1 MYGYGLLGGRV
12 DGKRGAEARAAYDGH
27 RARRDALARAVR
39 DLGGRPVVS
48 DAAYALPFA
57 VADSPSA
64 VRLAAVLEDRIAGAY
79 ADLVRAA
86 EGPRRKEAAG
96 ALREAAVRAA
106 RWRGGNVAFPGLA
119 ERAAGADP
127 AATGP
132 VEAHAARTARADTKN
147 RKGNTRRMGCEPPQ
161 RLVRA
166 LGEMYGDAA
175 AADWLD
181 ALPALT
187 EQALTAGD
195 GLTVERVAAPGG
207 RSSLVVLVRRAD
219 GTPAALKIAPPVAG
233 PGLER
238 AALEHWNGW
247 GAVKPLDAPE
257 LDASGALLLE
267 RLHHEVSLRSLP
279 EAKALLEAAGT
290 LRRLWVEPPA
300 GHAFESVAGRT
311 DRQSAGMRAAA
322 EADPELAP
330 LVDAALAARAELVEG
345 SPELL
350 LLHGNFRQSKVLS
363 GERAPWL
370 TVGPEPLVG
379 ERAYDLARLVRDR
392 VEDLIASPGGPVT
405 ARRRVKRLAE
415 SLEVEQAR
423 LHGWTLF
430 RAVESGTR
438 ALAEGRRQ
446 MGEINL
452 EFAGWL

>member
-1 MYGYGLLGGRV
+1 
-12 DGKRGAEARAAYDGH
+12 
-27 RARRDALARAVR
+27 
-39 DLGGRPVVS
+39 
-48 DAAYALPFA
+48 
-57 VADSPSA
+57 
-64 VRLAAVLEDRIAGAY
+64 
-79 ADLVRAA
+79 
-86 EGPRRKEAAG
+86 
-96 ALREAAVRAA
+96 
-106 RWRGGNVAFPGLA
+106 
-119 ERAAGADP
+119 
-127 AATGP
+127 
-132 VEAHAARTARADTKN
+132 
-147 RKGNTRRMGCEPPQ
+147 MGCEPPQ

-219 GTPAALKIAPPVAG
+219 GTPAALKIAPPAAG
-233 PGLER
+233 PELER

-247 GAVKPLDAPE
+247 GAVQMLDAPE
-257 LDASGALLLE
+257 LDGSGALLLE

-290 LRRLWVEPPA
+290 LRRLWVEPAA
-300 GHAFESVAGRT
+300 GHAFESVAART
-311 DRQSAGMRAAA
+311 DRQGAGMRAAA

-350 LLHGNFRQSKVLS
+350 LLHGSFRQSKVFS

-446 MGEINL
+446 MGEVNL